1 MALRQLAEAAFFFA
15 FIFAILKK
23 PQNAALKFS

>member
-15 FIFAILKK
+15 FIFTNIKK
-23 PQNAALKFS
+23 AAYSGFLI